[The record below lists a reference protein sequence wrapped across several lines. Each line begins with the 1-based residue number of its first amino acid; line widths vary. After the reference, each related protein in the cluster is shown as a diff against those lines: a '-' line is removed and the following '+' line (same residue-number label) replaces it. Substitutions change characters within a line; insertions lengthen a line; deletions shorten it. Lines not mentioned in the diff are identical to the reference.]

1 MSQFQPMRLKEACMD
16 RRIRI
21 GELAERTG
29 ISKTTISNLS
39 NGKIRAPQKETITK
53 ISWELKRPEK
63 YFYTP
68 ISRNF
73 MDTTE
78 PTYRSFSSRANLDN
92 LSIRA
97 KLNIAED
104 IIQYLYEFI
113 EGRYMD
119 IPSNLLVDC
128 NTTFTNSDL
137 IESLAL
143 KLREYWNIG
152 NSVIDNMTILLE
164 NHGILCFKLDL
175 PRNIESV
182 NICTRLDDSEHEI
195 AIIVTSVKMTYFRQR
210 FTLAHE
216 LGHIVL
222 HHFLDEE
229 DYIKNSKLIEE
240 QANRFASAFLMPNT
254 VFPESVYRKN
264 LAELLSLKKQWGV
277 SMSACAR
284 RMSDLYLISMNQYQ
298 NMNIEISRNGWKK
311 NEPLDN
317 DVYPENPYYIEAGY
331 RFLFDKKMITAAN
344 IVDKFNMYP
353 IELTNYIGNAEWL
366 SPARPDLE
374 YSLKGSR

>member
-1 MSQFQPMRLKEACMD
+1 
-16 RRIRI
+16 
-21 GELAERTG
+21 
-29 ISKTTISNLS
+29 
-39 NGKIRAPQKETITK
+39 
-53 ISWELKRPEK
+53 
-63 YFYTP
+63 
-68 ISRNF
+68 
-73 MDTTE
+73 
-78 PTYRSFSSRANLDN
+78 
-92 LSIRA
+92 
-97 KLNIAED
+97 
-104 IIQYLYEFI
+104 
-113 EGRYMD
+113 
-119 IPSNLLVDC
+119 
-128 NTTFTNSDL
+128 
-137 IESLAL
+137 
-143 KLREYWNIG
+143 
-152 NSVIDNMTILLE
+152 
-164 NHGILCFKLDL
+164 
-175 PRNIESV
+175 
-182 NICTRLDDSEHEI
+182 
-195 AIIVTSVKMTYFRQR
+195 MTYFRQR